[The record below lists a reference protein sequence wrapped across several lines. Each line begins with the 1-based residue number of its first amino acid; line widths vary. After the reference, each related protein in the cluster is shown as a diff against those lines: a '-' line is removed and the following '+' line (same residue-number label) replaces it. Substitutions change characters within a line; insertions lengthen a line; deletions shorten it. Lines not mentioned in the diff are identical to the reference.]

1 MNAYLRG
8 LRLER
13 WPRSLAIALGSAAFF
28 FLHRPALGDFTPAEI
43 AGRLSLSFLLTWII
57 STANYVVNEIVDAPF
72 DAHHPVKRL
81 RPLVQREIRPAP
93 FALLGA
99 GLTALGLVG
108 ARLLFSRAFFFSL
121 LALLVAGIIYNVK
134 PVRTKDIP
142 FLDAISESANNPIRL
157 LIGWFAFA
165 PASQW
170 PPLGLLVS
178 WWAFGNFLMTAKRLS
193 EFRLLKE
200 KAADYRLSHK
210 RYTKKE
216 LLLGMVTSALVTLA
230 AAAYGALEL
239 DLPALLYLLPALA
252 VYLTLFFR
260 KTLREKEIMEEP
272 ESLLLNPLIAVSTV
286 ALACLFALS
295 IFL

>member
-1 MNAYLRG
+1 MKAYFRG

-13 WPRSLAIALGSAAFF
+13 WPRSLAIALGCASFF
-28 FLHRPALGDFTPAEI
+28 FLHREALGEFSPGAI
-43 AGRLSLSFLLTWII
+43 AWRLVLAFLLTWII
-57 STANYVVNEIVDAPF
+57 STANYVLNEIVDAPF

-81 RPLVQREIRPAP
+81 RPLVQREIKPGP
-93 FALLGA
+93 FAMMGAALTVVGLG
-99 GLTALGLVG
+99 G
-108 ARLLFSRAFFFSL
+108 ARLMFSRAFFFSL
-121 LALLVAGIIYNVK
+121 LALLVAGFIYNVK
-134 PVRTKDIP
+134 PIRTKDIP

-165 PASQW
+165 PIPQW
-170 PPLGLLVS
+170 PPLSLLVG

-216 LLLGMVTSALVTLA
+216 LLLGMIVSAVATLA
-230 AAAYGALEL
+230 SAVYGALEL
-239 DLPALLYLLPALA
+239 DIPALLYLTPVLAL
-252 VYLTLFFR
+252 YLALFFR
-260 KTLREKEIMEEP
+260 KTLEEKEIMEEP
-272 ESLLLNPLIAVSTV
+272 ESLLRNPLIAVSTI

>member
-1 MNAYLRG
+1 MNAYIRG

-13 WPRSLAIALGSAAFF
+13 WPRSLAIALGSASFF
-28 FLHRPALGDFTPAEI
+28 FLHRDSFGGFSPATV
-43 AGRLSLSFLLTWII
+43 AGRLLLAFLLTWII

-81 RPLVQREIRPAP
+81 RPLVQREIRTVP
-93 FALLGA
+93 FALMGA
-99 GLTALGLVG
+99 ALTAVGLGG
-108 ARLLFSRAFFFSL
+108 AWLLFSRAFFFSV
-121 LALLVAGIIYNVK
+121 LALLAAGFIYNVK

-142 FLDAISESANNPIRL
+142 FLDAISESANNPIRF

-165 PASQW
+165 PSHHW
-170 PPLGLLVS
+170 PPLSLIVG

-216 LLLGMVTSALVTLA
+216 LLLGMIASALVTLA
-230 AAAYGALEL
+230 SAAYGALEL
-239 DLPALLYLLPALA
+239 KIPALLYFTPILAL
-252 VYLTLFFR
+252 YLSLFFR
-260 KTLREKEIMEEP
+260 KTLEEKEIMEEP
-272 ESLLLNPLIAVSTV
+272 ESLLRNPLIAVSTL
-286 ALACLFALS
+286 ALAGLFALS
-295 IFL
+295 FFL

>member
-13 WPRSLAIALGSAAFF
+13 WPRSLAIALGSASFF
-28 FLHRPALGDFTPAEI
+28 FLHRDSFGEFSPGKI
-43 AGRLSLSFLLTWII
+43 AGRLGVAFLLTWII
-57 STANYVVNEIVDAPF
+57 STANYIVNEIVDAPF

-81 RPLVQREIRPAP
+81 RPLVQREIKPAP
-93 FALLGA
+93 FALMGA
-99 GLTALGLVG
+99 ALTAVGLGG
-108 ARLLFSRAFFFSL
+108 AWLLFSRAFFFSVL
-121 LALLVAGIIYNVK
+121 TLLVAGFIYNVN

-142 FLDAISESANNPIRL
+142 FLDAISESANNPIRF

-165 PASQW
+165 PSHQW
-170 PPLGLLVS
+170 PPLSLLVG

-216 LLLGMVTSALVTLA
+216 LLLGMIVSALVTLA
-230 AAAYGALEL
+230 SAVYGALEL
-239 DLPALLYLLPALA
+239 KVPALLYLTPVVAL
-252 VYLTLFFR
+252 YLSLFFR
-260 KTLREKEIMEEP
+260 KTLKEKEIMEEP
-272 ESLLLNPLIAVSTV
+272 ESLLLNPLIAVSTI
-286 ALACLFALS
+286 ALVCLFALS

>member
-1 MNAYLRG
+1 VNAYLRG

-13 WPRSLAIALGSAAFF
+13 WPRSLAIALGSASFF
-28 FLHRPALGDFTPAEI
+28 FLHRDSFGEFSPGKI
-43 AGRLSLSFLLTWII
+43 AGRLGVAFLLTWII
-57 STANYVVNEIVDAPF
+57 STANYIVNEIVDAPF

-81 RPLVQREIRPAP
+81 RPLVQREIKPAP
-93 FALLGA
+93 FALMGA
-99 GLTALGLVG
+99 ALTAVGLGG
-108 ARLLFSRAFFFSL
+108 AWLLFSRAFFFSVL
-121 LALLVAGIIYNVK
+121 TLLVAGFIYNVN

-142 FLDAISESANNPIRL
+142 FLDAISESANNPIRF

-165 PASQW
+165 PSHQW
-170 PPLGLLVS
+170 PPLSLLVG

-216 LLLGMVTSALVTLA
+216 LLLGMIVSALVTLA
-230 AAAYGALEL
+230 SAVYGALEL
-239 DLPALLYLLPALA
+239 KVPALLYLTPVVAL
-252 VYLTLFFR
+252 YLSLFFR
-260 KTLREKEIMEEP
+260 KTLKEKEIMEEP
-272 ESLLLNPLIAVSTV
+272 ESLLLNPLIAVSTI
-286 ALACLFALS
+286 ALVCLFALS